1 VSVVTVH
8 PPPRCP
14 KCRKPM
20 HFIVLKTG
28 GRKFQ
33 CVRCDDADPMRLADI
48 QALIKGEL
56 QPPKLHSQRGEQSSR
71 STDIRR
77 VAKEYIDDQRELL
90 RKLRRISN

>member
-1 VSVVTVH
+1 MLAPHIVSIVAENLPLPT
-8 PPPRCP
+8 PRACP

-33 CVRCDDADPMRLADI
+33 CVRCDGGDPMQLSDI

-56 QPPKLHSQRGEQSSR
+56 QPPKLQ
-71 STDIRR
+71 
-77 VAKEYIDDQRELL
+77 
-90 RKLRRISN
+90 

>member
-1 VSVVTVH
+1 
-8 PPPRCP
+8 
-14 KCRKPM
+14 M
-20 HFIVLKTG
+20 HFIVLETG
-28 GRKFQ
+28 GRQFQ
-33 CVRCDDADPMRLADI
+33 CVQYGDPLQMSDI
-48 QALIKGEL
+48 QAWIKGEL